1 MTRASTSGRSSSGWT
16 AGSAYLDYEVGSE
29 PDVVAAAADLRA
41 SGATEGRVFTIKMRS
56 MEVHITDG
64 VAVIADD
71 YVGDESMLAFVDA
84 WNAGG

>member
-1 MTRASTSGRSSSGWT
+1 M
-16 AGSAYLDYEVGSE
+16 
-29 PDVVAAAADLRA
+29 
-41 SGATEGRVFTIKMRS
+41 FTIKMRS

-84 WNAGG
+84 WNAGS